1 MGITHLCRF
10 NQYRTQKNVFNL
22 YCKDIKNSFHNQL
35 LVYNNIR
42 TYNVCIL
49 GSFKA
54 DAKLEKN
61 TKYVHIQIQELGT
74 CARKKKK
81 ERNKWKKRIEA

>member
-54 DAKLEKN
+54 DAKLEK
-61 TKYVHIQIQELGT
+61 KYKI
-74 CARKKKK
+74 CAHPNPRIRHMCKKKK
-81 ERNKWKKRIEA
+81 RKEINGKKE